1 LDKQKQKYNNI
12 TPKAPKVPKVTVENA
27 CEGMKAKNN
36 MEMEKPKRNMFHR
49 GGRWLE
55 EVAMTSHTRINLLL
69 KFQCKILKNIFLNLE
84 VLLRF
89 SFVF

>member
-55 EVAMTSHTRINLLL
+55 EVAMITTEE
-69 KFQCKILKNIFLNLE
+69 KNKK
-84 VLLRF
+84 VKK
-89 SFVF
+89 